1 MDTIHKLKKG
11 RSSFMKLVGI
21 DIAKYRHSVVIIDK
35 ETGEAL
41 CKPFFFN
48 NDNDGFKT
56 LFDELSRHSKEELLI
71 GMEDTGHYS
80 FNLMIALLDKDYK
93 LAMINPL
100 TTKNLR
106 KASLSSSKNDK
117 LDAILITRALMDKD
131 YYRLIDKE
139 DTKIWEA
146 KELVRFRHNLTA
158 RLNQVKNNL
167 QRNIDIVFPEYNEL
181 FKNKY
186 TYSYMNIL
194 KLYPDAYTI
203 AKTDIRSLRKCI
215 KYTNGLKA
223 EDLKEKAKISIG
235 KHSPS
240 IAFIIRSLISEIE
253 LIESQIDEVNKKIEE
268 LAITQNSSITSI
280 PGIGIISGT
289 SILAEIGDI
298 HKFNSAASL
307 ISYTGVCPYT
317 NESGTYKASQTK
329 ITKKG
334 SKYLRR
340 TLYQVILPVIRFN
353 PVFSEY
359 YHLKRKQGKG
369 HLCTLGHCIRKLLR
383 IIYHLETNHLKFNPS
398 LIK

>member
-1 MDTIHKLKKG
+1 
-11 RSSFMKLVGI
+11 MKLVGI
-21 DIAKYRHSVVIIDK
+21 DIAKYRHSAVIVDK
-35 ETGEAL
+35 DTGEAL
-41 CKPFFFN
+41 CNPFFF
-48 NDNDGFKT
+48 DNDKEGFKT
-56 LFDELSRHSKEELLI
+56 LFDKLSMYPKEELLI
-71 GMEDTGHYS
+71 GMEDTGHYG
-80 FNLMIALLDKDYK
+80 FDLITVLLVKDYPVALIK
-93 LAMINPL
+93 PL

-106 KASLSSSKNDK
+106 KAGLNSSKNDK
-117 LDAILITRALMDKD
+117 LDSILITKALMDKD

-139 DTKIWEA
+139 DTKIQEA
-146 KELVRFRHNLTA
+146 RELVRFRHNLTS

-203 AKTDIRSLRKCI
+203 ANTDIRSLRKCI
-215 KYTNGLKA
+215 KYTNSLKA
-223 EDLKEKAKISIG
+223 EDLKELAKRSVG
-235 KHSPS
+235 KHSLS
-240 IAFIIRSLISEIE
+240 IAFIIQSLISEIE

-268 LAITQNSSITSI
+268 LAITQNSSITTI

-298 HKFNSAASL
+298 HKFNSAACL

-317 NESGTYKASQTK
+317 NESGTYKALQTK

-353 PVFSEY
+353 PVFTKY
-359 YHLKRKQGKG
+359 YHLKRRQGKG
-369 HLCTLGHCIRKLLR
+369 HLCALGHCIRKLLR
-383 IIYHLETNHLKFNPS
+383 IIYHLEINNLKFDPS

>member
-1 MDTIHKLKKG
+1 
-11 RSSFMKLVGI
+11 MKLVGI
-21 DIAKYRHSVVIIDK
+21 DIAKYRHSAVVVDK

-48 NDNDGFKT
+48 NDKDGFKT
-56 LFDELSRHSKEELLI
+56 LFDELSKYSKDELLI

-80 FNLMIALLDKDYK
+80 FDLMIALLDKDYK
-93 LAMINPL
+93 LALINPI

-117 LDAILITRALMDKD
+117 LDAILITRALMDKN

-139 DTKIWEA
+139 DTNIQEA
-146 KELVRFRHNLTA
+146 KELVRFRHSLTY
-158 RLNQVKNNL
+158 RLNQVKNTL
-167 QRNIDIVFPEYNEL
+167 QKNIDIVFPEYNES

-203 AKTDIRSLRKCI
+203 AKTDVRSLRKCI
-215 KYTNGLKA
+215 KYTNDLKA

-235 KHSPS
+235 KHSSS
-240 IAFIIRSLISEIE
+240 ITFIIRSLISEIE
-253 LIESQIDEVNKKIEE
+253 LIKSQIDEVNKKIEE

-280 PGIGIISGT
+280 PGIGVISGT

-317 NESGTYKASQTK
+317 NESGTYKALQTK

-340 TLYQVILPVIRFN
+340 TLYQVIIPVIRFN

-359 YHLKRKQGKG
+359 YHLKRRQGKG
-369 HLCTLGHCIRKLLR
+369 HLCALGHCIRKLLR
-383 IIYHLETNHLKFNPS
+383 IIYHLETNRLKFDPS